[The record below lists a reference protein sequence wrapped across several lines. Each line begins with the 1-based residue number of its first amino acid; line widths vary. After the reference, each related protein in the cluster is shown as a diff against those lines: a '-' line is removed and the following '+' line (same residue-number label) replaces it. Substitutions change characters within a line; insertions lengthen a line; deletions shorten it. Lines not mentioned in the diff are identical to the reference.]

1 MLPNKRRLSTVT
13 QINPDTLEEVVIG
26 SVSNDH
32 QDHKEDGSV
41 AEHPA
46 RRSSGEKRSSF
57 SAAGRRFTA
66 TLNNFTLFKDDDD
79 IDVPGGQSSFISAY
93 ITPGPK
99 ERKFSEHKKANLGI
113 MLGVYLPT
121 IQHILGVTMFIRLF
135 WVVGIAGVWH
145 TMLLLLCCCLCTLLT
160 SISLSAVATNGVV
173 ESGGAY
179 FMISR
184 NLGVEFGSA
193 VGILFYLANTVAASM
208 YLVGGVEVML
218 LYIFPS
224 LTIGGNEV
232 HSDTGMWGMM
242 SHNYRIYGTAFL
254 LLEAVIVAMGV
265 RFVQLLAPISLLCVI
280 LSILACFAGG
290 IEKAIRHN
298 GQHVCMLNNQLLQS
312 RIFFPHGRDLDLLC
326 NHCVKSED
334 ISDDFCNSTSA
345 AFCSHFTAGTLSC
358 VNAFPGFNPATLS
371 ENLNAMYMGAG
382 ESYPGVPAD
391 DTGLEVSQ
399 DVRTS
404 FFILLAIYFPAVTG
418 IMTGTNMSGD
428 LKDPQRSIP
437 CGTIAATLTT
447 SVIYYALAIL
457 FGASIS
463 GPVLRDK
470 YGRSIDSSMIVA
482 SLSWPSPWV
491 VVIGSFLSTFG
502 AALQCL
508 CSAPRLLQSIAKDDV
523 IPALSPFARVTKNNE
538 PFLGLLFTAFIAE
551 FAILLGAVDSI
562 AEVLDF
568 FFLMC
573 YAFVNLICALH
584 SLLGAPNWRPRFKYY
599 HWSLSVMGAGL
610 CFFIMFASQWQY
622 ALFSILLTLAIY
634 KYVEWKG
641 AKKEWGDG
649 IRGLALST
657 AQYSLMK
664 VEDKDPHPKN
674 WRPQLLVLADGT
686 WSKEIIDMRCINM
699 LNLAGQL
706 KAGRGLAIVVAFV
719 KGSVS
724 NSADRSKAEEVKE
737 RIQRDMAQARLRGF
751 GKTLIFDETEI
762 DGCVST
768 LYQSTGI
775 GGLKPNTVLINWP
788 NNEQEYAIFAVKLI
802 GALVNDECIMVT
814 KGITDF
820 PQSTSRLTGFIDI
833 WWILH
838 DGGILMLIA
847 FLLRQ
852 HKIVDL
858 MEPSIPHSALKRPL
872 RFENNITATVHNTD
886 VLVDKVNTARR
897 LNQVILENSRNSQL
911 VLLNL
916 PRPPKNKDEV
926 VRSYMAYMDILT
938 ENIPRVLFVG
948 GSGKEV
954 ITISS

>member
-1 MLPNKRRLSTVT
+1 
-13 QINPDTLEEVVIG
+13 
-26 SVSNDH
+26 
-32 QDHKEDGSV
+32 
-41 AEHPA
+41 
-46 RRSSGEKRSSF
+46 
-57 SAAGRRFTA
+57 
-66 TLNNFTLFKDDDD
+66 
-79 IDVPGGQSSFISAY
+79 
-93 ITPGPK
+93 
-99 ERKFSEHKKANLGI
+99 
-113 MLGVYLPT
+113 
-121 IQHILGVTMFIRLF
+121 
-135 WVVGIAGVWH
+135 
-145 TMLLLLCCCLCTLLT
+145 
-160 SISLSAVATNGVV
+160 
-173 ESGGAY
+173 
-179 FMISR
+179 
-184 NLGVEFGSA
+184 
-193 VGILFYLANTVAASM
+193 
-208 YLVGGVEVML
+208 
-218 LYIFPS
+218 
-224 LTIGGNEV
+224 
-232 HSDTGMWGMM
+232 
-242 SHNYRIYGTAFL
+242 
-254 LLEAVIVAMGV
+254 
-265 RFVQLLAPISLLCVI
+265 
-280 LSILACFAGG
+280 
-290 IEKAIRHN
+290 
-298 GQHVCMLNNQLLQS
+298 
-312 RIFFPHGRDLDLLC
+312 
-326 NHCVKSED
+326 
-334 ISDDFCNSTSA
+334 FCNSTSA

-371 ENLNAMYMGAG
+371 ENMNPMYMGAG

-457 FGASIS
+457 FGASIF

-482 SLSWPSPWV
+482 LLSWPSPWV
-491 VVIGSFLSTFG
+491 VVVGSFLSTFG

-523 IPALSPFARVTKNNE
+523 IPALAPFARVTRNNE
-538 PFLGLLFTAFIAE
+538 PFLGLVVTAFIAE

-584 SLLGAPNWRPRFKYY
+584 SLMGAPNWRPRFKYY

-622 ALFSILLTLAIY
+622 AVFSILLTLAIY

-686 WSKEIIDMRCINM
+686 WSREIIDMRCINM

-719 KGSVS
+719 KGSTS
-724 NSADRSKAEEVKE
+724 NAADRSKAEEVKE

-751 GKTLIFDETEI
+751 GKTLLFDDAEI
-762 DGCVST
+762 EGCVST

-788 NNEQEYAIFAVKLI
+788 NSQQDHTIFAVKLI
-802 GALVNDECIMVT
+802 GAVANDECIMVT

-833 WWILH
+833 WWMLH

-852 HKIVDL
+852 HKVWRGCQLRIFAIAEQPEKNDEMKRMLQKYIYMLRIDAAVFIVDL
-858 MEPSIPHSALKRPL
+858 VEPVNPHSALKRPL
-872 RFENNITATVHNTD
+872 HSESTFIATVNNGDISQQEGSDELKKDFDDSKKGEDNKGMVDDDESCLTETSFAKSTHVTVVRFSDDSTD
-886 VLVDKVNTARR
+886 ASDAGASDAVAAKNKMEKVNTATR
-897 LNQVILENSRNSQL
+897 LNQVILENSRRSQL

-916 PRPPKNKDEV
+916 PRPPKNKKEV
-926 VRSYMAYMDILT
+926 VDDYMNYMDILT

-954 ITISS
+954 IAISS